1 MRHIIWVSGPL
12 SQLELFLLWLPCVC
26 VRVCVRVCVCE
37 KSRDRAMWITGQSF
51 PVNLDL
57 SLPLAELALSFSPLL
72 CFLHIMFYIIQLD
85 FSAAGNYSSLWTIG
99 VVIALFEDALTHVTR
114 TDLARLPQME
124 KTVSNWLSYGENLAS
139 TVSTWVAGLQSSRRF
154 RHIHRE
160 RERSSSP
167 HIKCQNLAQLVGVC
181 SMQRFQ
187 SM

>member
-12 SQLELFLLWLPCVC
+12 SQLELFLPWLPCVC
-26 VRVCVRVCVCE
+26 VRVCVRVCE

-160 RERSSSP
+160 REILKSSHKVPESSS
-167 HIKCQNLAQLVGVC
+167 VGWCLLHAKVPEHVV
-181 SMQRFQ
+181 F
-187 SM
+187 